1 MLRKFED
8 EHRLGSNTTH
18 PSYHPD
24 LLIPTV
30 LTLALHCRDST
41 ACEYRMP
48 RSFPKRKVW
57 GVWKSPSRWWPV
69 AIFWRNSDAR
79 VRNKSSC
86 CCSWS
91 QVTTDNH
98 TLPPIRSASY
108 LLTTL
113 SLGQLDCQMMKPS
126 GSIYSCPRWVV
137 VAVIP
142 MVITGH
148 RSTKS
153 VP

>member
-48 RSFPKRKVW
+48 RSFPKREVW
-57 GVWKSPSRWWPV
+57 GPV
-69 AIFWRNSDAR
+69 SHR
-79 VRNKSSC
+79 VP
-86 CCSWS
+86 
-91 QVTTDNH
+91 QDG
-98 TLPPIRSASY
+98 
-108 LLTTL
+108 
-113 SLGQLDCQMMKPS
+113 GQLQSSGGIQMQVS
-126 GSIYSCPRWVV
+126 ETRVLAVAAGPRSQL
-137 VAVIP
+137 IIILCHP
-142 MVITGH
+142 FE
-148 RSTKS
+148 
-153 VP
+153 VPLTS